1 MNYLKTFSN
10 WKESINEGFS
20 EILYHVTTL
29 EKAIQIFK
37 SDRFNLAWAQDDMEA
52 MSSDYLFRM
61 SFARTTT
68 SGYPQFV
75 NPRFCSVVF
84 KIDGWKLNQRYK
96 SKKFN
101 HWRDMHGY
109 IHTMQNK
116 EAEDRLISKDEFVPN
131 ASEYIIE
138 AYIYIETP
146 NEIVAPHILD
156 LLKELRDNPD
166 YKLDFYDLILYC
178 KEKSIPL
185 FLFSDKKS
193 LTHINKKRAF
203 ELTSPEYLDELLNF
217 LGDISA

>member
-1 MNYLKTFSN
+1 MNYLKRFSN

-20 EILYHVTTL
+20 EILYHVTGL
-29 EKAIQIFK
+29 EKAVQIFK
-37 SDRFNLAWAQDDMEA
+37 TDRFNLAWAQDDMEA
-52 MSSDYLFRM
+52 MPSDYIFRM

-109 IHTMQNK
+109 IHTMPKK
-116 EAEDRLISKDEFVPN
+116 EAEDRLISKEEFIPN

-138 AYIYIETP
+138 AYIYIENP
-146 NEIVAPHILD
+146 NEIEAPQILD
-156 LLKELRDNPD
+156 LLKELENNPE

-193 LTHINKKRAF
+193 LTHINKKKAF
-203 ELTSPEYLDELLNF
+203 ELTSSEYLDELLSF
-217 LGDISA
+217 LGNISA